1 MTPSTFHYSP
11 YLVDSSAESGT
22 WVATVGTVVSYGIPA
37 DAEGEEAEAMA
48 DTEAELEADQVPFPL
63 LPQVVSPARAAER
76 MS

>member
-22 WVATVGTVVSYGIPA
+22 WVATVGTVFSYGIPVEDEDEGA
-37 DAEGEEAEAMA
+37 LGMGDAEP
-48 DTEAELEADQVPFPL
+48 ELEPDQFPL
-63 LPQVVSPARAAER
+63 PLWPQLPPAGASEL